1 MARITIEATDPI
13 VLKTVVMGIYG
24 MPNVGKTSVVSTA
37 ESPILF
43 DFDKGVHRAGQHR
56 QTTFQFEDW
65 EDVIAAT
72 NADELAPY
80 KTIVLDTVGRAA
92 QLIIAYIV
100 ERERKKQRSHLIM
113 ASGQLTQSGYG
124 ELGNVFRSWLNICRS
139 LNKDVIWIGHAKED
153 GSKKDDDLTYRVDM
167 PGSSKAEIYQCSD
180 VIAYMTKE
188 KQGRFLDFGFN
199 PYTVSKDIGLGRRAV
214 PDLSNH
220 PALVADL
227 VAETKRIVLDESTK
241 RVHEAVAFKDQ
252 CIAHAKDAMSKATS
266 FPELNHAAKSIPT
279 TVRLSDDEK
288 HDLRKM
294 AETERQR
301 LLVETNKSANQPTTQ
316 SSDQAEPVT
325 RSVHLID
332 KLNSATTIDELD
344 LLASEIDLAPEGQ
357 RKALYAMYESRL
369 AQLKQSA

>member
-37 ESPILF
+37 DTPILF
-43 DFDKGVHRAGQHR
+43 DFDKGIHRAGQHR
-56 QTTFQFEDW
+56 QTTFQFETW

-92 QLIIAYIV
+92 QLIISYIV
-100 ERERKKQRSHLIM
+100 ERERKKQRSSLIM
-113 ASGQLTQSGYG
+113 ASGQLTQQGYG
-124 ELGNVFRSWLNICRS
+124 DLGNVFRTWLNMCRS
-139 LNKDVIWIGHAKED
+139 LNKDVIWIGHAKEE
-153 GSKKDDDLTYRVDM
+153 GSKKDDDLAYLLDM
-167 PGSSKAEIYQCSD
+167 PGSSKAEMYQSSE
-180 VIAYMTKE
+180 VIAYMSQE
-188 KQGRFLDFGFN
+188 KQGRFLDFSFSA
-199 PYTVSKDIGLGRRAV
+199 YTRTKDIGLGRRAV
-214 PDLSNH
+214 PDLLKH
-220 PALVADL
+220 PTLVADL
-227 VAETKRIVLDESTK
+227 VNETKRIVLDESTK
-241 RVHEAVAFKDQ
+241 RVQEAIAFKDQ

-266 FPELNHAAKSIPT
+266 FPELNHAAKSIPA

-301 LLVETNKSANQPTTQ
+301 LLVETNQSATQ
-316 SSDQAEPVT
+316 SSEQAEPVT

-344 LLASEIDLAPEGQ
+344 QLASEIDLAPEGQ